1 MNDII
6 QAQGGAA
13 QRIIPIA
20 EERRVFSARASSI
33 ADLFDCAHRW
43 EGAHVLGM
51 TKPAGLRAQLGTAL
65 HASTAAFD
73 KGRLPG
79 ATPISIDD
87 AADVFDETLANPD
100 REVDLRQDE
109 LTMREARTIG
119 LILNSRYCHDVS
131 PRFTF
136 KSVEQQLQPVD
147 IDCGGGMFVRLT
159 GTMDR
164 ARVAE
169 TSGGIVIP
177 DVKSGSRVVSDGQAV
192 IKGRSPQV
200 GTYQLLYEQQVGH
213 LTIGGQ
219 IIALHTGGKAAVAV
233 SPVFDA
239 KRVMIGTEDYPGLIE
254 HAATMFRTGLF
265 PPNPQS
271 VLCSEKFCARW
282 ASCQFHEG

>member
-1 MNDII
+1 MS
-6 QAQGGAA
+6 G
-13 QRIIPIA
+13 RIIPIA
-20 EERRVFSARASSI
+20 EERRVFPARASSW

-65 HASTAAFD
+65 HASTAAYD

-79 ATPISIDD
+79 ATPLSIDE
-87 AADVFDETLANPD
+87 AADVFDETLAHPD
-100 REVDLRQDE
+100 RDVDLRQDD

-119 LILNSRYCHDVS
+119 LTLHSKYCHDVS

-164 ARVAE
+164 ARVAQ

-177 DVKSGSRVVSDGQAV
+177 DVKSGSRVISGGEAV
-192 IKGRSPQV
+192 TKGRSAQI
-200 GTYQLLYEQQVGH
+200 GIYQLLYEQQAGH
-213 LTIGGQ
+213 LTVGGQ
-219 IIALHTGGKAAVAV
+219 VIALHTSGKPATAV

-239 KRVMIGTEDYPGLIE
+239 KRVMLGTEDYPGLIE

-282 ASCQFHEG
+282 ATCQFHE